1 MRKAVVQGLGARL
14 SAAQAV
20 AAPSRGIFSFFGKSN
35 GTSLSEPLP
44 GFVAPE
50 PAVPTKPPTTQVT
63 TLPNGAKIASENTPV
78 RPPSARTPP
87 QSRHW
92 SIGARIGAA
101 PGSAAAER

>member
-20 AAPSRGIFSFFGKSN
+20 AAPSRGIFSFLSKSN

-44 GFVAPE
+44 DFVAPQGE
-50 PAVPTKPPTTQVT
+50 VPSKPPTTQVT

-78 RPPSARTPP
+78 RPSSIRTPP
-87 QSRHW
+87 EGLH
-92 SIGARIGAA
+92 
-101 PGSAAAER
+101 